1 MAKKRKDC
9 FPMIREENE
18 LLAEIR
24 ESETLHRMFQEWPE
38 EKQRIFLDCC
48 TGARGVKMLYD
59 SFFKEI
65 MNPEKNPERIEEL
78 LSLLLD
84 RQVRILKVLPLEGTR
99 LAGAHSLVIMD
110 IVVELEGGSLAN
122 VEVQKLG
129 YRFPGQR
136 SACYSA
142 DLLLRQYKRVREEKR
157 ERFHY
162 RDIKTV
168 YTVVLFEQSPDT
180 GLELDLLQEF
190 CFVPLDIFQQIYHNK
205 GIRDR
210 RDAWLVF
217 LSMEEPEGILDLL
230 ECCPD
235 FGKLYEEIYR
245 LCRNVEDIMEMFSR
259 ELQELDRNTVQYMMD
274 EMQEEIDQ
282 QKEEISQQK
291 EKLDQKDRELEELRK
306 RIQEL
311 ESGRNGK

>member
-1 MAKKRKDC
+1 MAKKLKDC

-24 ESETLHRMFQEWPE
+24 ESETLRRTFQGWPE

-217 LSMEEPEGILDLL
+217 LSMEEPEAILDLL

-235 FGKLYEEIYR
+235 FGKLYG
-245 LCRNVEDIMEMFSR
+245 
-259 ELQELDRNTVQYMMD
+259 
-274 EMQEEIDQ
+274 EIDQ
-282 QKEEISQQK
+282 QKEKLSQQK
-291 EKLDQKDRELEELRK
+291 EKLDQKDRKLEELRK

-311 ESGRNGK
+311 ESGKD

>member
-1 MAKKRKDC
+1 MAKKLKDC
-9 FPMIREENE
+9 FPMIREEKE

-24 ESETLHRMFQEWPE
+24 ESETLRRTFQGWPE

-142 DLLLRQYKRVREEKR
+142 FSCGSTKGCGRRNGNGSTTGISR
-157 ERFHY
+157 RFIPWSCLS
-162 RDIKTV
+162 RARGNST
-168 YTVVLFEQSPDT
+168 
-180 GLELDLLQEF
+180 
-190 CFVPLDIFQQIYHNK
+190 
-205 GIRDR
+205 GIRR
-210 RDAWLVF
+210 SAATGSVRNRTPGWNW
-217 LSMEEPEGILDLL
+217 I
-230 ECCPD
+230 C
-235 FGKLYEEIYR
+235 
-245 LCRNVEDIMEMFSR
+245 CRNSALFRLTFSSR
-259 ELQELDRNTVQYMMD
+259 SITIKV
-274 EMQEEIDQ
+274 
-282 QKEEISQQK
+282 
-291 EKLDQKDRELEELRK
+291 
-306 RIQEL
+306 
-311 ESGRNGK
+311 SGTDGMRGWFS

>member
-1 MAKKRKDC
+1 MAKKLKDC

-24 ESETLHRMFQEWPE
+24 ESETLRRTFQGWPE

-99 LAGAHSLVIMD
+99 LAGAHSPVIMD

-129 YRFPGQR
+129 CRFPGQTGCVAGFPEHGGAGGDPGP
-136 SACYSA
+136 SG
-142 DLLLRQYKRVREEKR
+142 
-157 ERFHY
+157 
-162 RDIKTV
+162 
-168 YTVVLFEQSPDT
+168 VLPGFWE
-180 GLELDLLQEF
+180 
-190 CFVPLDIFQQIYHNK
+190 
-205 GIRDR
+205 
-210 RDAWLVF
+210 A
-217 LSMEEPEGILDLL
+217 
-230 ECCPD
+230 
-235 FGKLYEEIYR
+235 YEEIYR

>member
-1 MAKKRKDC
+1 MAKKLKDC

-24 ESETLHRMFQEWPE
+24 ESETLRRTFQGWPE

-136 SACYSA
+136 SAYYSA

-306 RIQEL
+306 RIREL
-311 ESGRNGK
+311 EPGTN

>member
-1 MAKKRKDC
+1 MAKKLKDC

-24 ESETLHRMFQEWPE
+24 ESETLRRTFQGWPE

-306 RIQEL
+306 RIREL
-311 ESGRNGK
+311 EPGTN

>member
-48 TGARGVKMLYD
+48 TGVRRVKMLYD

-129 YRFPGQR
+129 CRFPGQR

-282 QKEEISQQK
+282 QKE
-291 EKLDQKDRELEELRK
+291 KLDQKDRELEELRK
-306 RIQEL
+306 RIREL
-311 ESGRNGK
+311 EPGTN

>member
-1 MAKKRKDC
+1 MAKKLKDC

-24 ESETLHRMFQEWPE
+24 ESETLRRTFQGWPE

-84 RQVRILKVLPLEGTR
+84 RQVRILKVLPLEGIR

-235 FGKLYEEIYR
+235 FGKLTKRSIVYAGMWRISWKCFR
-245 LCRNVEDIMEMFSR
+245 GNCRNWTGILYS
-259 ELQELDRNTVQYMMD
+259 
-274 EMQEEIDQ
+274 I
-282 QKEEISQQK
+282 
-291 EKLDQKDRELEELRK
+291 
-306 RIQEL
+306 
-311 ESGRNGK
+311 

>member
-1 MAKKRKDC
+1 M
-9 FPMIREENE
+9 
-18 LLAEIR
+18 
-24 ESETLHRMFQEWPE
+24 
-38 EKQRIFLDCC
+38 
-48 TGARGVKMLYD
+48 
-59 SFFKEI
+59 
-65 MNPEKNPERIEEL
+65 
-78 LSLLLD
+78 
-84 RQVRILKVLPLEGTR
+84 
-99 LAGAHSLVIMD
+99 IMD

-217 LSMEEPEGILDLL
+217 LSMEEPEAILDLL

-235 FGKLYEEIYR
+235 FGKLTKRSIVYAGMWRISWKCFR
-245 LCRNVEDIMEMFSR
+245 GNCRNWTGILYS
-259 ELQELDRNTVQYMMD
+259 
-274 EMQEEIDQ
+274 I
-282 QKEEISQQK
+282 
-291 EKLDQKDRELEELRK
+291 
-306 RIQEL
+306 
-311 ESGRNGK
+311 

>member
-1 MAKKRKDC
+1 MAKKLKDC

-24 ESETLHRMFQEWPE
+24 ESETLRRTFQEWPE

-99 LAGAHSLVIMD
+99 LAGAHSPVIMD

-129 YRFPGQR
+129 CRFPGQTGCVAGFPEHGGAGGDPGPSGVLPGFWEALR
-136 SACYSA
+136 R
-142 DLLLRQYKRVREEKR
+142 DLSFMPECGGYHGNVFEGTAGTGPE
-157 ERFHY
+157 Y
-162 RDIKTV
+162 RTV
-168 YTVVLFEQSPDT
+168 YD
-180 GLELDLLQEF
+180 G
-190 CFVPLDIFQQIYHNK
+190 
-205 GIRDR
+205 
-210 RDAWLVF
+210 
-217 LSMEEPEGILDLL
+217 
-230 ECCPD
+230 
-235 FGKLYEEIYR
+235 
-245 LCRNVEDIMEMFSR
+245 
-259 ELQELDRNTVQYMMD
+259 
-274 EMQEEIDQ
+274 
-282 QKEEISQQK
+282 
-291 EKLDQKDRELEELRK
+291 
-306 RIQEL
+306 
-311 ESGRNGK
+311 

>member
-1 MAKKRKDC
+1 
-9 FPMIREENE
+9 
-18 LLAEIR
+18 
-24 ESETLHRMFQEWPE
+24 
-38 EKQRIFLDCC
+38 
-48 TGARGVKMLYD
+48 MLYD

-235 FGKLYEEIYR
+235 FGKLTKRSIVYAGMWRISWKCFREN
-245 LCRNVEDIMEMFSR
+245 CRNWNRERIRNSLELYFSQFPHI
-259 ELQELDRNTVQYMMD
+259 L
-274 EMQEEIDQ
+274 I
-282 QKEEISQQK
+282 
-291 EKLDQKDRELEELRK
+291 
-306 RIQEL
+306 
-311 ESGRNGK
+311 